1 MLKRYLFGIL
11 QRSRRHGITAMILV
25 EMMDSRTDAW
35 VGERKV
41 GAWQSVKNGSE
52 KEFGG
57 KKIQ

>member
-1 MLKRYLFGIL
+1 
-11 QRSRRHGITAMILV
+11 MIPV